1 MSLRIYVWDPL
12 VRVFHWTLVAS
23 FTANTFFTDP
33 EKSLHR
39 YVGYGIAALLVF
51 RLLWGFVGSTYARF
65 TSFPP
70 SPMGSLSQ
78 VRDILAGRNKAH
90 PGHSPLGAL
99 MIYNLLLT
107 LCVISLSGYMMTT
120 VAYFGIDWVKELHEA
135 SVTWAEI
142 SVAAH
147 ILAVFIESRRLR
159 INLPAAMITGHK
171 NLP

>member
-1 MSLRIYVWDPL
+1 MSLRIYVWDAL
-12 VRVFHWTLVAS
+12 VRLFHWTLVAS
-23 FTANTFFTDP
+23 FTANAFFTDP

-39 YVGYGIAALLVF
+39 YVGYGIATLLVF
-51 RLLWGFVGSTYARF
+51 RLLWGLVGSPYARF

-70 SPMGSLSQ
+70 SPMGSLAQ
-78 VRDILAGRNKAH
+78 LRDILARRSNAH

-107 LCVISLSGYMMTT
+107 LCIISLSGYMMTT

-159 INLPAAMITGHK
+159 VNLPAAMITGYK

>member
-1 MSLRIYVWDPL
+1 MSLRIYVWDAL
-12 VRVFHWTLVAS
+12 VRLFHWTLAAS
-23 FTANTFFTDP
+23 FTANAFFTDP

-39 YVGYGIAALLVF
+39 YVGYGIVALLLF
-51 RLLWGFVGSTYARF
+51 RLLWGFVGSNYARF

-70 SPMGSLSQ
+70 SPMGSLRQ
-78 VRDILAGRNKAH
+78 LRDILAGRSNAH

-120 VAYFGIDWVKELHEA
+120 VAYFGIDWVQELHEA

-142 SVAAH
+142 SVAVH
-147 ILAVFIESRRLR
+147 ILAVVLESLRLKV
-159 INLPAAMITGHK
+159 NLPAAMITGHK

>member
-1 MSLRIYVWDPL
+1 MSGTRLCAC
-12 VRVFHWTLVAS
+12 FHWTLVAS
-23 FTANTFFTDP
+23 FTANALFTDP

-39 YVGYGIAALLVF
+39 YVGYAIAALLVF

-70 SPMGSLSQ
+70 SPLGSLAQ
-78 VRDILAGRNKAH
+78 FKDILAGRNNAH
-90 PGHSPLGAL
+90 RGHSPLGAL

-120 VAYFGIDWVKELHEA
+120 VAYFGIDWVEELHEA